1 MARAPARPGGPAHRP
16 RSVPPSEG
24 PGAVPASL
32 IAAARLPQPT
42 TTRLVQLVVV
52 AAAGAAFAAWWW
64 LVKERDHWPGAQ
76 LDCVPGPVPP
86 GRDPMDTVTGFTRC
100 VDGVRLDQALVV
112 FCGPLALL
120 LLALLA
126 GALARSRALSSR
138 RTRPAGPEMAARL
151 AAVVPEGAARQPLL
165 LIHRGRGHGRGRG
178 GGLGLGAR
186 ADGTVRRPRVVAG
199 AGAHLQPE
207 RDIGALLRHEAA
219 HITARD
225 VGRVRMAIAAWWILL
240 AGVTVPLA
248 VELALRPGSI
258 GGAVSLRLAVI
269 LAVFGL
275 TLCGVL
281 RIREHDADVR
291 ASADRRDGGAMAAY
305 IARDRPPTLRR
316 RIPHLIGLATHP
328 TRADRLAALDRPARL
343 WGLSVPESLAT
354 GVAAGLVF
362 TDTALLIT
370 ALTPDSI
377 ATGYRIT
384 GALTGWAVA
393 GVVTVALWRAAAV
406 RHPDAYGLRPA
417 LRGAALGA
425 GVLAGSQ
432 LSARAAGDWTDAFAT
447 ADGLAADFSLANA
460 TAGRATALSLALIAG
475 GALFTTWAAALARA
489 SGAAPHGPRS
499 GPACAAAVAL
509 SGAVLAVPLGT
520 WFLFAALAAVEADSV
535 PYWGAVDSRAW
546 VIGGTLTLFGALAPF
561 ALTALR
567 RGRPRPRLVPA
578 VAVALFVLPTAAV
591 WIPLAGSEDTSPRRV
606 LLGST
611 VPTAPEAVLTPL
623 PPAPS
628 PAPPPSPPSSPSSSP
643 SSPSE
648 ERVTDLDDLPVLP
661 PPEAEGRQPVRDPF
675 IACLALNVGRSALW
689 VDPAGRKETAE
700 LLAEVDDTV
709 LRSVSE
715 VLRRSHPAP
724 VHSDVQQA
732 AILRC
737 DLLRRY
743 AR

>member
-1 MARAPARPGGPAHRP
+1 MSARVRIRHGKPRTPPPPA
-16 RSVPPSEG
+16 
-24 PGAVPASL
+24 PASL

-64 LVKERDHWPGAQ
+64 LVKERDHWPGTQ
-76 LDCVPGPVPP
+76 LDCLPGPVPA

-112 FCGPLALL
+112 LCGPLALL
-120 LLALLA
+120 LLALVTGALVRA
-126 GALARSRALSSR
+126 GALSRR

-151 AAVVPEGAARQPLL
+151 AAVVPEGAAGPPRL
-165 LIHRGRGHGRGRG
+165 LIRRGR
-178 GGLGLGAR
+178 GLGLGAR
-186 ADGTVRRPRVVAG
+186 ADGTVRRPRVIAG

-207 RDIGALLRHEAA
+207 RDIGALFRHEVA

-225 VGRVRMAIAAWWILL
+225 VGRVRIAIAAWWILL

-248 VELALRPGSI
+248 LELAPRPGNI
-258 GGAVSLRLAVI
+258 GGAISLRLAVI
-269 LAVFGL
+269 LGVFGL

-291 ASADRRDGGAMAAY
+291 AAADPRDGGDMAAY
-305 IARDRPPTLRR
+305 IARDRSPTPRR
-316 RIPHLIGLATHP
+316 RITRLLGLATHP
-328 TRADRLAALDRPARL
+328 TRADRLSALDRPARL

-354 GVAAGLVF
+354 GIAAGLVF
-362 TDTALLIT
+362 TDAALLIT

-417 LRGAALGA
+417 RRGAALGA

-432 LSARAAGDWTDAFAT
+432 LSARAAGDWTDAFGT

-460 TAGRATALSLALIAG
+460 TAGRAAALTLALIVG

-489 SGAAPHGPRS
+489 AGAAPDGPRS

-509 SGAVLAVPLGT
+509 SGAVLAMPLGT
-520 WFLFAALAAVEADSV
+520 WFLLAALAAVEADSV
-535 PYWGAVDSRAW
+535 PYWGAMDSRAW
-546 VIGGTLTLFGALAPF
+546 VIGATLTLFGALAPF

-567 RGRPRPRLVPA
+567 RTRPRLRLVPA
-578 VAVALFVLPTAAV
+578 VAVALFALPTAAA
-591 WIPLAGSEDTSPRRV
+591 WIPLTASADSSPRRV
-606 LLGST
+606 LFPAT
-611 VPTAPEAVLTPL
+611 VATPKPHKLLTT
-623 PPAPS
+623 S
-628 PAPPPSPPSSPSSSP
+628 PSPPSSPPSP
-643 SSPSE
+643 PSPPSGDE
-648 ERVTDLDDLPVLP
+648 PVIDIDDLPVLP
-661 PPEAEGRQPVRDPF
+661 PPEAEGREPVRDPF
-675 IACLALNVGRSALW
+675 IACLALNAGRSALW
-689 VDPAGRKETAE
+689 ADPAGREETAE
-700 LLAEVDDTV
+700 LLAGVDDTV
-709 LRSVSE
+709 LRAVSA
-715 VLRRSHPAP
+715 VLRRSHPEP
-724 VHSDVQQA
+724 VHSDVPQA

>member
-24 PGAVPASL
+24 PGAVPAAL

-76 LDCVPGPVPP
+76 LDCLPGPVPP

-112 FCGPLALL
+112 LCGPVALL

-126 GALARSRALSSR
+126 GALARARALSSR

-151 AAVVPEGAARQPLL
+151 AAVVPEGAVRQPLL
-165 LIHRGRGHGRGRG
+165 LIHRGRRR
-178 GGLGLGAR
+178 GLGLGAR

-225 VGRVRMAIAAWWILL
+225 VGRVRMAVAAWWILL

-248 VELALRPGSI
+248 AGLALRPGSI
-258 GGAVSLRLAVI
+258 GGAVSLRLAVV

-291 ASADRRDGGAMAAY
+291 ASADPRDGGAMAAY

-316 RIPHLIGLATHP
+316 RIPHLLGLATHP

-417 LRGAALGA
+417 FRGAALGT

-460 TAGRATALSLALIAG
+460 TAGRAAALSLALIAG

-489 SGAAPHGPRS
+489 AGAAPHGPRS

-509 SGAVLAVPLGT
+509 SGAVLALPLGT

-567 RGRPRPRLVPA
+567 RSRPRPGLVPA
-578 VAVALFVLPTAAV
+578 VAVGLFVLPTVAV

-606 LLGST
+606 LFGST
-611 VPTAPEAVLTPL
+611 VPTAPEAVLTP
-623 PPAPS
+623 PPPPPPS
-628 PAPPPSPPSSPSSSP
+628 PSPPSPPSPGD
-643 SSPSE
+643 E
-648 ERVTDLDDLPVLP
+648 GVTDLDDLPVLP
-661 PPEAEGRQPVRDPF
+661 PPEAEGRQQVRDPF

-689 VDPAGRKETAE
+689 ADPAGRKETAE

-709 LRSVSE
+709 LRSVSA